1 MYHLIILFSTCKL
14 NFTKLCIDKILK
26 KNYNLIGYIV
36 VKNIVKDE
44 KKLMIKSVPATKL
57 DYKDAIDLADTLSF
71 NKKICVGMAL
81 NMIGIS
87 KAIIAFFDEFDKIN
101 IMYNPKIINGK
112 DEYLAKEG
120 CLSLSGVREAKRF
133 KKIKVQFYN
142 EKFELR
148 IKTFTG
154 FTAQIIQ
161 HEIDHINGIII

>member
-1 MYHLIILFSTCKL
+1 M
-14 NFTKLCIDKILK
+14 
-26 KNYNLIGYIV
+26 
-36 VKNIVKDE
+36 VKNIIKDE
-44 KKLMIKSVPATKL
+44 KKLMIKSIPATKL
-57 DYKDAIDLADTLSF
+57 DYEDAIDLADTLLS

-101 IMYNPKIINGK
+101 IMYNPKIINSK